1 MKEIIRVVRNVI
13 VNKELMIEYRRNQKQ
28 CIYWMQKAEEIT
40 LHFTDNEQ
48 RKSECLQKFNDI
60 IDRQLEIREEAFK
73 KIKVVLNV
81 RNPNIS
87 RRIVKFEHK

>member
-1 MKEIIRVVRNVI
+1 MKKIIRVVRNVI
-13 VNKELMIEYRRNQKQ
+13 VNKDLMKEYRNNQKL
-28 CIYWMQKAEEIT
+28 CVYYMQKSEEIT

-48 RKSECLQKFNDI
+48 RKSECLQKFNEI

-87 RRIVKFEHK
+87 RRL